1 MSIVIHAAPSSRE
14 TAGKPKSQKKKKDK
28 EPVKNEDDPFYP
40 NILGTKTKIKK
51 AHAEK
56 MLQTV
61 FGQTKRIER
70 VQGKK
75 GKDLLDELNN
85 LRETLYPGKFPM
97 PLKYP
102 KNNYGIN
109 LFYVW
114 FYNQLRAFFDFMLNN
129 TIQEFEKKEIETQTD
144 EIQKNEME
152 TQTDEEYRG
161 MDENESLVR
170 LEETHLENA
179 EDVEKMALEEK
190 NNLLEAENARLTA
203 RIEQISQDATK
214 SPRER
219 RSAIIEQVKQFLNKH
234 RKVLFTLFA
243 FGAAAS
249 VYYILNRS
257 TELAETPVYSAPEIP
272 ENVPNMFTEPVLT
285 QKEIRL
291 QRLLEQRKRFE
302 QLQLQNK

>member
-1 MSIVIHAAPSSRE
+1 MSIVIHAAPNSRTTE
-14 TAGKPKSQKKKKDK
+14 GKPKSQNKKKEKGSA
-28 EPVKNEDDPFYP
+28 KNEDDPFFP
-40 NILGTKTKIKK
+40 TILGTNTKIKK

-56 MLQTV
+56 MIQSV
-61 FGQTKRIER
+61 FGKTKRLER

-85 LRETLYPGKFPM
+85 LRDTLYPGKFPT

-102 KNNYGIN
+102 KNNYGVN

-114 FYNQLRAFFDFMLNN
+114 FYNQLRAFFEFMLNN
-129 TIQEFEKKEIETQTD
+129 TIQEIGKKEIETQTD

-152 TQTDEEYRG
+152 TQTNEEYRG

-249 VYYILNRS
+249 VYYILNSS

-272 ENVPNMFTEPVLT
+272 ENVPNMFTEPVLS
-285 QKEIRL
+285 QNKIRL
-291 QRLLEQRKRFE
+291 QRLMEEKELRRLERMN
-302 QLQLQNK
+302 LN